1 MILECPECHARF
13 LVADALLVPAGR
25 SVRCGSCSHQW
36 HASAPS
42 TSFAAAVE
50 AEVAALEGATVVQ
63 PTAVVAKAT
72 PAKKLK
78 LSNLP
83 VKPFKIAVP
92 ALVAVWL
99 AVAYIAYSP
108 LWTHTSTQD
117 LAFNEVRM
125 EPEVND
131 MKTTYVLSGGI
142 VNHGAEQRTIPSVR
156 VALKTSEGEAFWSRE
171 YPVNITIKGGEVWP
185 FKIANVE
192 TSRAADVAEVVVDMG
207 NGMQLMVR

>member
-13 LVADALLVPAGR
+13 LVADALLAPAGR

-36 HASAPS
+36 HAPAPS
-42 TSFAAAVE
+42 PSFAAAVE
-50 AEVAALEGATVVQ
+50 AEVAALEGGVV
-63 PTAVVAKAT
+63 TNAAASVASAK
-72 PAKKLK
+72 PAKKSK
-78 LSNLP
+78 LLSLP

-92 ALVAVWL
+92 ALAAVWL

-108 LWTHTSTQD
+108 MWSNNATRD

-131 MKTTYVLSGGI
+131 VKTTYVLSGGI
-142 VNHGAEQRTIPSVR
+142 VNHGAEQRIIPSVR
-156 VALKTSEGEAFWSRE
+156 VELKTSEGKAFWSRE
-171 YPVNITIKGGEVWP
+171 YPVNKVIKGGEVWP

-192 TSRAADVAEVVVDMG
+192 TSRAADVAEVVVDIG